1 MKFLD
6 LNNQL
11 LFIIFMHEISLIQPD
26 DWHCHLRDQS
36 YLKRTVPDIA
46 AQFGRAI
53 IMPNLSPPITT
64 VAQAKAYYNRIK
76 AHVPPTT
83 TFQPLMTLYFT
94 DALSSKEIKAAKES
108 AIIVACKLYPAG
120 ATMYSQAGIKNL
132 QAVYPLLEAMQ
143 TANLPLLI
151 HGEVIDSDVDI
162 FDREA
167 VFIEREL
174 LSLVKTFP
182 ELRIVFEHISTKIAV
197 DFVVETPKT
206 LAATITP
213 HHLLLTRNDL
223 LIHGF
228 RPHYYCLPILKTNGD
243 KLALIRAATSGN
255 SKFFLGTD
263 SAPHSKAKKESA
275 CGSAGIYSAKSAVE
289 IYAEIFERENALHRL
304 ENFASRFGPQ
314 FYGLPINTIKI
325 TLTKQSWQM
334 PLFLSFDQEMLVPLM
349 AGKMLQWQ
357 IKHYECK

>member
-1 MKFLD
+1 
-6 LNNQL
+6 
-11 LFIIFMHEISLIQPD
+11 MHEISLIQPD
-26 DWHCHLRDQS
+26 DWHCHLRDQP

-53 IMPNLSPPITT
+53 VMPNLSPPIAT

-76 AHVPPTT
+76 AHVPRTT
-83 TFQPLMTLYFT
+83 TFQPLMTLYLT
-94 DALSSKEIKAAKES
+94 DTLSSKEIKAAKES
-108 AIIVACKLYPAG
+108 TIIVACKLYPAG
-120 ATMYSQAGIKNL
+120 TTTYSQTGIKNL
-132 QAVYPLLEAMQ
+132 QAIYPLFEAMQ

-174 LSLVKTFP
+174 LSLVRTFP

-197 DFVVETPKT
+197 DFVSETPKT

-213 HHLLLTRNDL
+213 HHLLFTRNDL

-228 RPHYYCLPILKTNGD
+228 HPHYYCLPILKTSED
-243 KLALIRAATSGN
+243 QAALIRAATSGN

-263 SAPHSKAKKESA
+263 SAPHSKVKKESP
-275 CGSAGIYSAKSAVE
+275 CGSAGIYSAKSAIE
-289 IYAEIFERENALHRL
+289 IYAEIFERKNALHRL
-304 ENFASRFGPQ
+304 EDFSSRFGAQ
-314 FYGLPINTIKI
+314 FYDLPLNTIKI
-325 TLTKQSWQM
+325 ALIKQPWEM
-334 PLFLSFDQEMLVPLM
+334 PSSLSFDQDILVPLM
-349 AGKMLQWQ
+349 AGKILQWQ
-357 IKHYECK
+357 IKRYE

>member
-1 MKFLD
+1 
-6 LNNQL
+6 
-11 LFIIFMHEISLIQPD
+11 MHEISLIQPD

-53 IMPNLSPPITT
+53 VMPNLSPPITT
-64 VAQAKAYYNRIK
+64 VAQAKAYYDRIK
-76 AHVPPTT
+76 AHVPYTA
-83 TFQPLMTLYFT
+83 TFQPLMTLYLT
-94 DALSSKEIKAAKES
+94 DTLSSREIKAAKES

-120 ATMYSQAGIKNL
+120 TTTYSQAGIKNL

-151 HGEVIDSDVDI
+151 HGEVVDSDVDI
-162 FDREA
+162 FNREA

-197 DFVVETPKT
+197 DFVTETPKT

-213 HHLLLTRNDL
+213 HHLLFTRNDL
-223 LIHGF
+223 LIHSLH
-228 RPHYYCLPILKTNGD
+228 PHYYCLPILKTNED
-243 KLALIRAATSGN
+243 QAALIQAATSGN

-263 SAPHSKAKKESA
+263 SAPHAKAKKESA
-275 CGSAGIYSAKSAVE
+275 CGSAGIYSTKSAIE

-304 ENFASRFGPQ
+304 EGFASRFGAQ
-314 FYGLPINTIKI
+314 FYGLPFNTTKI
-325 TLTKQSWQM
+325 ALVKQPWQM
-334 PLFLSFDQEMLVPLM
+334 PSSLSFGEEILVPLM
-349 AGKMLQWQ
+349 AGKILQWQ
-357 IKHYECK
+357 IKRYE